1 MTPKEYAALMGASRY
16 NLDGLRTNQVLFG
29 FGDAV
34 AVPVVEWLGEHY
46 FMPALQG
53 TLDKKKHNELQSA

>member
-1 MTPKEYAALMGASRY
+1 MGASHY
-16 NLDGLRTNQVLFG
+16 NLDGLRTNQALFG

-46 FMPALQG
+46 FMPALRG
-53 TLDKKKHNELQSA
+53 TLDKTKQQHELRSA